1 MIFFLLLSYVSLL
14 CKPELHHRTMK
25 AWVYLN
31 CSCQCVGRCSLY
43 LLASLYPFLAALQCI
58 SPKGFLTRHAAIG
71 QHIVKEVWGG
81 GLCVEVCGGGGG
93 GCFTLCWHPPRCV
106 KAPCV
111 SPAISLPGM
120 GLSQSAR
127 FRGQEAGTGKVCVD
141 LLFCLC
147 EDQLEF

>member
-1 MIFFLLLSYVSLL
+1 
-14 CKPELHHRTMK
+14 MK

-81 GLCVEVCGGGGG
+81 GG
-93 GCFTLCWHPPRCV
+93 GCVWRCV
-106 KAPCV
+106 GAGEGVV
-111 SPAISLPGM
+111 SPFADTPLGVLRP
-120 GLSQSAR
+120 LVFPQP
-127 FRGQEAGTGKVCVD
+127 
-141 LLFCLC
+141 
-147 EDQLEF
+147 